1 MGDPLQGIDPLQVVT
16 LLISFA
22 IAFVTNVAGVW
33 MMRYGFKLTKQQ
45 TDLLGLKPT
54 IDEGLR
60 LAQEAAV
67 KASGSTQGTSSRIV
81 GSASDSQE
89 EQVTQPSPQAFG
101 GPAEYVRGLA
111 ELAKS
116 LGGLTPAVA
125 AFVVSTI
132 LFFFSTSIVTA
143 LIVAVL

>member
-1 MGDPLQGIDPLQVVT
+1 MTPLQAFV
-16 LLISFA
+16 LLISFS
-22 IAFVTNVAGVW
+22 IAFATCVARVW
-33 MMRYGFKLTKQQ
+33 MMRYGFKLTQQQ
-45 TDLLGLKPT
+45 TNLLGLKPT

-60 LAQEAAV
+60 LAQEVAGN
-67 KASGSTQGTSSRIV
+67 ASGITQGTPSRVV
-81 GSASDSQE
+81 GNALDSQE
-89 EQVTQPSPQAFG
+89 ERVTQPSPQAFG

-143 LIVAVL
+143 AIVAVF